1 MPVNLVSPGVLVR
14 EVDLTL
20 GQVQTSSDKT
30 GAIVAPFARGPV
42 DEPVTI
48 ASEAELLEVFGEP
61 SSTDRQYESW
71 LTISSYLAY
80 GGIMEVVRSDNDS
93 LTNSYVGS
101 ALTDIKIKSI
111 EDYNALGYDENV
123 IPGYTFVSRSP
134 GSWTN
139 GMKVVIIDG
148 RADQTFTGLS
158 SVGLGAT
165 SYELSQGVVQRI
177 KQGSCWCWHHRSIE
191 GDLKGIV
198 TGISTVAVRTQTKE
212 VICRR

>member
-1 MPVNLVSPGVLVR
+1 MPVNLASPGVLIR

-20 GQVQTSSDKT
+20 GQVQTSNDKT

-48 ASEAELLEVFGEP
+48 ASEAELLDVFGEP

-80 GGIMEVVRSDNDS
+80 GGIMEVVRSDNDG
-93 LTNSYVGS
+93 LKNSYVGS
-101 ALTDIKIKSI
+101 GLTDIKIKSI

-123 IPGYTFVSRSP
+123 LPGYEVVSRSP

-139 GMKVVIIDG
+139 GMKVAIIDG
-148 RADQTFTGLS
+148 
-158 SVGLGAT
+158 
-165 SYELSQGVVQRI
+165 
-177 KQGSCWCWHHRSIE
+177 
-191 GDLKGIV
+191 
-198 TGISTVAVRTQTKE
+198 IS
-212 VICRR
+212 